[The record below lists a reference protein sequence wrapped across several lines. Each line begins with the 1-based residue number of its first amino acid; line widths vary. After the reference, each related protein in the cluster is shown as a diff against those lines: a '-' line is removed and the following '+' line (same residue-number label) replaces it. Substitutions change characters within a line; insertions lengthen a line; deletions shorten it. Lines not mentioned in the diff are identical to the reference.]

1 MSILKSI
8 ITSKLKEVHRLKT
21 EIDPSFWR
29 EEAVKASSCRGFLG
43 SLVGCCHVPVIAE
56 IKRMSPSEGVL
67 REVEDVTSLARR
79 YEEAGASALSV
90 LTDGPFFSGSLS
102 DLKEARAAV
111 ALPILR
117 KDFILDAVQVYESR
131 IAGADAVLLIAA
143 ALRPFQLKALF
154 MLTLSLGMTP
164 VVEVHDRSELPA
176 VLELNPPVIGINNRN
191 LATMEVSLE
200 TCISL
205 RPLVPPGI
213 MVLGESGIKS
223 PDDVSRLQ
231 DAGIDAFL
239 VGTTLM
245 RSDDAGRTLSELCR
259 RDS

>member
-8 ITSKLKEVHRLKT
+8 ITSKLKEVHGLKN

-29 EEAVKASSCRGFLG
+29 EEAVKAPPCRGFLG

-79 YEEAGASALSV
+79 YEDAGASALSV
-90 LTDGPFFSGSLS
+90 LTDGPFFRGSLA
-102 DLKEARAAV
+102 DLREARAAV

-164 VVEVHDRSELPA
+164 VVEVHDRSELPV

-191 LATMEVSLE
+191 LATMEVSLD
-200 TCISL
+200 TCINL
-205 RPLVPPGI
+205 RPLIPPGI
-213 MVLGESGIKS
+213 LVLGESGIKS
-223 PDDVSRLQ
+223 PGDVSKLQ

-245 RSDDAGRTLSELCR
+245 RSDDAGRALSELCR
-259 RDS
+259 KGS